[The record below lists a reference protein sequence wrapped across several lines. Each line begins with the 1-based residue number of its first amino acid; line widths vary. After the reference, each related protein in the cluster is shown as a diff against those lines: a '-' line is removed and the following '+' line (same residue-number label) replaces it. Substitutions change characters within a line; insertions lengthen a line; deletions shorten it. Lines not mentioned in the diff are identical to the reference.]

1 MKQRSVKAKRNS
13 VRRIRRNKR
22 STKIKKRLNIR
33 GIRGGG
39 ESCKR
44 TKLNNNC
51 FETKCVDYENGV
63 FDSIVKS
70 TECGDWIRHWDKEA
84 ESFYYFNSS
93 SKEATWVK
101 PDVFSSIVPIEQE
114 QE

>member
-1 MKQRSVKAKRNS
+1 MKQRSAKAKRNS

-22 STKIKKRLNIR
+22 STKIKKRINT
-33 GIRGGG
+33 RGGG

-44 TKLNNNC
+44 TKLNDNC

-70 TECGDWIRHWDKEA
+70 TECGVWSRHWDKEA
-84 ESFYYFNSS
+84 KSFYYFNSS
-93 SKEATWVK
+93 SKESTWIK
-101 PDVFSSIVPIEQE
+101 PDVFSVDSIVQIEQE